1 MRIGDY
7 RYDRV
12 REFFGDLGE
21 LKDKNLETQA
31 QLLEGLISDTL
42 GPMLAPWFRWDS
54 FGYEL
59 RISLASAW
67 KDGEMST
74 AYERYNDAVAST
86 TTMMKALFV
95 GMAMGSGKEEDKEL
109 AKSMLGEK
117 AEEKP
122 EETTEVTNGG

>member
-1 MRIGDY
+1 MLIGDY

-21 LKDKNLETQA
+21 LKDKNLEQQA
-31 QLLEGLISDTL
+31 RLMEGIIADIL
-42 GPMLAPWFRWDS
+42 GPMLAQWFKWDS

-59 RISLASAW
+59 RVSLASAW

-74 AYERYNDAVAST
+74 AHERYNDAVAST
-86 TTMMKALFV
+86 TNMLKALFV
-95 GMAMGSGKEEDKEL
+95 GVAMGSGKEEDKTF
-109 AKSMLGEK
+109 AKGMLGEK

-122 EETTEVTNGG
+122 EETTEVADGG

>member
-12 REFFGDLGE
+12 GGFFGDLGE
-21 LKDKNLETQA
+21 LKDKNLEKQA
-31 QLLEGLISDTL
+31 RLLEGHISDIL
-42 GPMLAPWFRWDS
+42 GPMLAPWFKWDS

-59 RISLASAW
+59 RVSLASAW

-74 AYERYNDAVAST
+74 AHERYNDAVAST
-86 TTMMKALFV
+86 TNMLKALFV
-95 GMAMGSGKEEDKEL
+95 GKAMGSGKEEDKEL
-109 AKSMLGEK
+109 AKFMLGKK

-122 EETTEVTNGG
+122 EETAEVADGG